1 MALHRGVLE
10 DATHPVVGAYRQ
22 IAPAVTMSATPGSI
36 RRHAPLVGEH
46 TMEILTEL
54 GYSDDEIA
62 SLIASRTA
70 RSMRERN
77 DESPDVA

>member
-1 MALHRGVLE
+1 LHRGVLE
-10 DATHPVVGAYRQ
+10 DATHPIVGSYRQ
-22 IAPAVTMSATPGSI
+22 VAPAVRMSATPGSI

-46 TMEILTEL
+46 TVEILTEL

-70 RSMRERN
+70 RIMRERSE
-77 DESPDVA
+77 ESPDVA